1 MGLRVG
7 NLAVE
12 LAQSYESAGGVSPRN
27 LNEIKC
33 LRLIRWLLAWLQ
45 SPGATHCT
53 VAANNIARS
62 GGRGRELAF
71 CDNLIKSD
79 GYDVFRRLFPI
90 PKGQFK
96 RRDFRSSLNLICYNT
111 RRDPLVRVCSCDV

>member
-1 MGLRVG
+1 MRVKAGSLDFIGKILILKSYFVAVGLRVG

-45 SPGATHCT
+45 SPDATHCT

-71 CDNLIKSD
+71 RDN
-79 GYDVFRRLFPI
+79 
-90 PKGQFK
+90 
-96 RRDFRSSLNLICYNT
+96 
-111 RRDPLVRVCSCDV
+111 